1 MHPQTIEI
9 LETGCSHTVPPND
22 LQEIIILSQKKLSKK
37 EPVENLHMPNC
48 LIGYFH
54 TYAHIPLRAESENL
68 TIKMELYYPSEMP
81 IQFPN

>member
-1 MHPQTIEI
+1 MYPQTLEI
-9 LETGCSHTVPPND
+9 LETGCSLTALHND
-22 LQEIIILSQKKLSKK
+22 LQEIMILLLSQKKLSEK

-68 TIKMELYYPSEMP
+68 TIKMKLWYPSEIP
-81 IQFPN
+81 I